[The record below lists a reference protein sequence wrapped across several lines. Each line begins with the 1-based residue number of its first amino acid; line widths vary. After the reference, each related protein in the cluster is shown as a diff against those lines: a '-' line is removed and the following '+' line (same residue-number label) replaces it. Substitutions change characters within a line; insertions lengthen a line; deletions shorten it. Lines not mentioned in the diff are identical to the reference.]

1 MYNTEFLLSVSFAV
15 NNGIAHSM
23 YMAPLIKTE
32 EKYCIS
38 LQLTVMLTDEGNS
51 HTHGICTSNL

>member
-32 EKYCIS
+32 QKKIYIS
-38 LQLTVMLTDEGNS
+38 AANS
-51 HTHGICTSNL
+51 NANR